1 MQLAVPQP
9 RIVVPISS
17 SMPLDVV
24 AEFLRAV
31 HPAVQAAGGAVLLMT
46 YEPAD
51 VIQAPF
57 QKAVEASGIT
67 PAVQFLTIST
77 SGSEDAIHPA
87 LLNSA
92 DTIAFAQAPDA
103 TGFTIFAA
111 MACARLIIAPDAPP
125 FNEILNSD
133 NALLIQGRDF
143 GPAVLEAL
151 RQPEQFIERRRR
163 ARFDVERLYT
173 TYFVVGHV
181 RERLRQLGGHLQ
193 SAETVAMTPA
203 LAQIVRNYD
212 LPA

>member
-1 MQLAVPQP
+1 
-9 RIVVPISS
+9 
-17 SMPLDVV
+17 
-24 AEFLRAV
+24 
-31 HPAVQAAGGAVLLMT
+31 
-46 YEPAD
+46 
-51 VIQAPF
+51 
-57 QKAVEASGIT
+57 
-67 PAVQFLTIST
+67 
-77 SGSEDAIHPA
+77 

-92 DTIAFAQAPDA
+92 DTIAFAQPPD
-103 TGFTIFAA
+103 TTCFTIFAA

-125 FNEILNSD
+125 FNEILNSE
-133 NALLIQGRDF
+133 NAVLVQGGAF

-212 LPA
+212 LPV